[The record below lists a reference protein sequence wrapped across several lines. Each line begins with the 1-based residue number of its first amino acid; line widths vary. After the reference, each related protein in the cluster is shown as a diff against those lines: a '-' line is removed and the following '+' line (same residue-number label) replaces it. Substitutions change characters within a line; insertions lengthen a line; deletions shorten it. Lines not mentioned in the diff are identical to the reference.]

1 MLSITG
7 TTISLTRGDSA
18 YISLPI
24 LCPDGVTPYVVTN
37 NDRVTLQV
45 RTDTVSGSSSTE
57 PELVIDGRITI
68 DENGVPI
75 WSISPEE
82 SRIPVGKYKW
92 DVEITL
98 GESGD
103 VTTYNSGTFKITSE
117 VTLP

>member
-24 LCPDGVTPYVVTN
+24 LCSDKVTPYEPAV
-37 NDRVTLQV
+37 NDRITLQV
-45 RTDTVSGSSSTE
+45 RKDVVTGSSGTE
-57 PELVIDGRITI
+57 PELVI
-68 DENGVPI
+68 NGNIVVQEGIPI
-75 WSISPEE
+75 WIITPEE

-98 GESGD
+98 GDSGD